1 MITIKRLGLI
11 SAEYRYKMLCL
22 ALEQEKQI
30 EVSRLVIDIDKP
42 TNAIDT
48 FKIIEAKYA
57 DSDNYFIM
65 GSDNFSKIESW
76 KESKEL
82 KSNYKY
88 IILNRENAENSTFNS
103 IDDDKMKNI
112 SSSLVRKRIKAGES
126 IEGLVPEKVKEYI
139 LKNDLYK
146 D

>member
-1 MITIKRLGLI
+1 MITIKSFGLI
-11 SAEYRYKMLCL
+11 SAEHRYKMLCL

-30 EVSRLVIDIDKP
+30 EVSKLVIDIDKP
-42 TNAIDT
+42 TSAIDT
-48 FKIIEAKYA
+48 FKIIEAKYT

-76 KESKEL
+76 KASREL

-88 IILNRENAENSTFNS
+88 IILNREKLENSKINS

-112 SSSLVRKRIKAGES
+112 SSSLVRQRIRVGED
-126 IEGLVPEKVKEYI
+126 IEGLVPKKVIEYI

-146 D
+146 E

>member
-11 SAEYRYKMLCL
+11 SAEYRYKMLSL

-48 FKIIEAKYA
+48 FKIIETKYA

-88 IILNRENAENSTFNS
+88 IILNREKAENSTFNS

-112 SSSLVRKRIKAGES
+112 SSSLVRQRIKAGES

>member
-1 MITIKRLGLI
+1 MSTIAAISTAPGIGGIGIIRLSG
-11 SAEYRYKMLCL
+11 E
-22 ALEQEKQI
+22 
-30 EVSRLVIDIDKP
+30 
-42 TNAIDT
+42 DT

-57 DSDNYFIM
+57 DSGNYFIM
-65 GSDNFSKIESW
+65 ASDNFTKIESW

-112 SSSLVRKRIKAGES
+112 SSSLVRQRIKAGES

>member
-22 ALEQEKQI
+22 ASEQEKQI

-112 SSSLVRKRIKAGES
+112 SSSLVRQRIKAGES